1 VSEVLLSVPL
11 VIDTDAGVDD
21 AFALMLAL
29 ASSRAHPLAITT
41 VHGNVP
47 VRQATQNVCLIQDV
61 MGREVPV
68 YEGASRPLLGEPLD
82 ATNIMGP
89 DGLGGVTAW
98 MQPSM
103 RQKRASNAAIALT
116 QWLRHRAYSAG
127 ITLVTL
133 GPLTNLALALALQ
146 PDLPKHVTRLIIMG
160 GTSEARG
167 NASAVAEFNFFA
179 DPEAAARVLRAGFQE
194 VWLLPWETSLRYPI
208 PWSDFDALLF
218 PENPR
223 TQFARYITGYLRERL
238 QGLGMPGLVLPDL
251 WAMLVALY
259 PECVRESVPVQASV
273 EMEGALGRGMLAISW
288 YQTSAEPNLHLVTH
302 LDVGRGVEI
311 LRSILAGGG

>member
-1 VSEVLLSVPL
+1 MSNFPSSISL
-11 VIDTDAGVDD
+11 VVDTDAGVDD

-29 ASSRAHPLAITT
+29 ASSRAYLLAITT

-47 VRQATQNVCLIQDV
+47 VRQATQNACLIQDV

-82 ATNIMGP
+82 ALNIMGP

-103 RQKRASNAAIALT
+103 RQRRSSQAAIALT
-116 QWLRHRAYSAG
+116 QWLRHRADSAG

-133 GPLTNLALALALQ
+133 GPLTNLALALALR
-146 PDLPKHVTRLIIMG
+146 PDLPKYVARLIVMG

-208 PWSDFDALLF
+208 PWSEFEAMLF

-238 QGLGMPGLVLPDL
+238 QALGMRGLVLPDFL
-251 WAMLVALY
+251 AMLVALH
-259 PECVRESVPVQASV
+259 PECVRESLPVQANV
-273 EMEGALGRGMLAISW
+273 EIEGPIGRGLLAISW
-288 YQTSAEPNLHLVTH
+288 YQTLAEPNLNLVTH
-302 LDVGRGVEI
+302 LDIERGMEV
-311 LRSILAGGG
+311 LRSILAGGD

>member
-1 VSEVLLSVPL
+1 VLELSASIPL

-29 ASSRAHPLAITT
+29 ASSRGHPLAITT

-68 YEGASRPLLGEPLD
+68 YEGASRPLLSEPVD
-82 ATNIMGP
+82 AVSIMGP

-103 RQKRASNAAIALT
+103 RQRRSNHAAIALT
-116 QWLRHRAYSAG
+116 QWLRHRPGPAG

-146 PDLPKHVTRLIIMG
+146 PDLPKYVTRLVIMG

-179 DPEAAARVLRAGFQE
+179 DPEAAARVLMAGFKE

-223 TQFARYITGYLRERL
+223 TQFARHITGYLRERL
-238 QGLGMPGLVLPDL
+238 QTLGAAGLVLPDFL
-251 WAMLVALY
+251 AMLVALY
-259 PECVRESVPVQASV
+259 PESIRESLAAQANV
-273 EMEGALGRGMLAISW
+273 EIEGQIGRGLLAISW
-288 YQTSAEPNLHLVTH
+288 YQTSAEPNLHVVTH
-302 LDVGRGVEI
+302 VDVGRGVEV
-311 LRSILAGGG
+311 LRSVLAGGE